1 MGGNVK
7 LVNRVRVALFS
18 LYFTIFVQWES
29 FERRIQDL
37 DMQVLLMLGPP
48 LCDPCAE
55 ANSSSVIRLCAADLH
70 QSQPLYKGTKWNAH
84 KKALGCA

>member
-29 FERRIQDL
+29 FERRIQVRVRHAGAPDA
-37 DMQVLLMLGPP
+37 GSP
-48 LCDPCAE
+48 
-55 ANSSSVIRLCAADLH
+55 
-70 QSQPLYKGTKWNAH
+70 
-84 KKALGCA
+84 AL